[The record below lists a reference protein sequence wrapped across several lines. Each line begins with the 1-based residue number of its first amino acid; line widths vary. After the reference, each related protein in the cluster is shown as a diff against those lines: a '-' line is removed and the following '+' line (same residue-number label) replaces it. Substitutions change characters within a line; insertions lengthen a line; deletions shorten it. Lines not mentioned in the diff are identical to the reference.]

1 VSRIHDEPSLRRTLW
16 AQGALACALAAWGC
30 PAKDDPGAL
39 ASKPSASV
47 EAVATTVSHAYHAV
61 PVEDAKAIAVRVDF
75 AHPRLPPSWPIPRM
89 VQSQCGDSDH
99 VLDEALSASPDG
111 GANGAVVW
119 LEDIHEGRP
128 LAAADAVQ
136 DEKHCVFTPH
146 ILALP
151 ASGTLT
157 LTNGDPANHADRFE
171 FGGDS
176 SLDFMKTLP
185 GGGKLGIPI
194 KEDWAGR
201 VARVSC
207 PIHLWMGGY
216 ALFFDHPYF
225 AVTQGGVARLEGVPK
240 GSYHLVVWHEGT
252 TTTFDSA
259 IKLAPTRTTR
269 VEVVVANDDV
279 RLSFVIADDGAITK
293 R

>member
-1 VSRIHDEPSLRRTLW
+1 MSRIHDEPSLRRTLW

-75 AHPRLPPSWPIPRM
+75 AHPRPPPSWPIPRM

-185 GGGKLGIPI
+185 GGGKLGPGWDA
-194 KEDWAGR
+194 ELSHGR
-201 VARVSC
+201 QVGPAPRWRSGRRPAEAARS
-207 PIHLWMGGY
+207 
-216 ALFFDHPYF
+216 
-225 AVTQGGVARLEGVPK
+225 
-240 GSYHLVVWHEGT
+240 
-252 TTTFDSA
+252 
-259 IKLAPTRTTR
+259 TTR
-269 VEVVVANDDV
+269 SPTP
-279 RLSFVIADDGAITK
+279 RPRGRRRT
-293 R
+293 RGPGRPGGGR